1 MAEKL
6 RSRDAERVRENLN
19 KVVFMFEKINHF
31 IQSLSSN
38 NALQIIQAAYLT
50 FG

>member
-1 MAEKL
+1 MVGKSRL
-6 RSRDAERVRENLN
+6 RDAEKARENFN

-38 NALQIIQAAYLT
+38 NALKIIQAAYITL
-50 FG
+50 G